1 MSQPT
6 KLLLSPDLLLRAYAI
21 GIFPMAESRHASEIH
36 WVEPTQRGIIPLDEF
51 HVPRSLRK
59 VVRRGEFEVTVDQD
73 FEDVIDGC
81 AESKPGR
88 GDTWINPTIRRL
100 YIELHRMGYAHSIEC
115 RQEGR
120 LVGGLY
126 GVALGGAFFGE
137 SMFSRRPDASKVA
150 LVHLIAILRDG
161 GFKLLDHRSVL
172 GWRVFRGAGSRAA
185 IQEPDIVD
193 GMLQGR
199 EPRRRSE
206 HPPGKDPVF
215 RCAAGRGIINLEEGR
230 TLRLLRRRGLAAGS
244 QGDGQAPK
252 IDRFTN
258 ADLKA
263 GDAGS
268 YLVQSLEHRDFPRD
282 GEVLTRQG
290 AGALW
295 QEGSAK
301 H

>member
-161 GFKLLDHRSVL
+161 GFKLLDTQFVTDHLER
-172 GWRVFRGAGSRAA
+172 FGAIEISREAY
-185 IQEPDIVD
+185 
-193 GMLQGR
+193 R
-199 EPRRRSE
+199 
-206 HPPGKDPVF
+206 
-215 RCAAGRGIINLEEGR
+215 
-230 TLRLLRRRGLAAGS
+230 
-244 QGDGQAPK
+244 
-252 IDRFTN
+252 DR
-258 ADLKA
+258 
-263 GDAGS
+263 
-268 YLVQSLEHRDFPRD
+268 
-282 GEVLTRQG
+282 LTRAINITAQFS
-290 AGALW
+290 AGAS
-295 QEGSAK
+295 SAALEAVLQSK
-301 H
+301 SQTS